1 MSGPAPLDDAVLPGG
16 VRSRF
21 LDDVNGLRVHVLE
34 AGQAANPCV
43 LLLHGFPEL
52 AYSWRNVMPGL
63 ADAGFHVVAPDM
75 RGYRRTTGGD
85 VDYDGDLR
93 GYDTLNVVRDA
104 LGVIWA
110 LGHREVAGV
119 IGHDMGTFPAAWSAL
134 IRPDIFRT
142 VTLLSVPF
150 VEPPGPPRATAAAV
164 GDFNTA
170 FAELRELKP
179 PRKRNQWYN
188 TTRSANNDMV
198 HSEQGL
204 HDFLRAYYHCKSAD
218 FTANQ
223 PHPLADSTA
232 EELAKLPKYYVMDL
246 GETMPETVAPYMPS
260 PAQITACRWLT
271 EDELDVY
278 VTEYERTGFQGAL
291 QWYRVQVGRPDLA
304 ELQLFAGREI
314 DVPSMFIAG
323 RSDWAVYFIPGAF
336 ERMPLVCTRM
346 ESRRF
351 VEDAGHWVQQ
361 EQPEAV
367 TDLLV
372 EFLRRRRTRS

>member
-1 MSGPAPLDDAVLPGG
+1 MTHPGPLDDAVLPAG
-16 VRSRF
+16 VRSRL
-21 LDDVNGLRVHVLE
+21 LDDVNGLGVHLLE
-34 AGQAANPCV
+34 AGQSANPCV

-52 AYSWRNVMPGL
+52 AYSWRHVMSGL

-75 RGYRRTTGGD
+75 RGCGRTTGGD
-85 VDYDGDLR
+85 SDYDGDLR
-93 GYDTLNVVRDA
+93 GYYTLNVVRDA

-119 IGHDMGTFPAAWSAL
+119 VGHDMGTFPAAWSAL

-150 VEPPGPPRATAAAV
+150 VDPPGPPRTTPAV
-164 GDFNTA
+164 SADFNTA
-170 FAELRELKP
+170 SAELRELKP
-179 PRKRNQWYN
+179 PRKRNHTYN
-188 TTRSANNDMV
+188 TTRSANDDMM

-218 FTANQ
+218 FKANQ

-232 EELAKLPKYYVMDL
+232 EELAKLPRYYVMDL
-246 GETMPETVAPYMPS
+246 DKTMPETVAPYMPS
-260 PAQITACRWLT
+260 PAEIAACRWLT
-271 EDELDVY
+271 DEDLDVY
-278 VTEYERTGFQGAL
+278 VTEYERTGFQGGL
-291 QWYRVQVGRPDLA
+291 QWNRVQVGRPDLA
-304 ELQLFAGREI
+304 ELQLFAGRKI

-323 RSDWAVYFIPGAF
+323 RSDWAVYLIPGAF

-346 ESRRF
+346 ENCRF

-367 TDLLV
+367 TELLV
-372 EFLRRRRTRS
+372 AFLRR

>member
-1 MSGPAPLDDAVLPGG
+1 VNGPGPLDDAVLPAG
-16 VRSRF
+16 VRSRY
-21 LDDVNGLRVHVLE
+21 LDDINGLRVHVLE
-34 AGQAANPCV
+34 AGHAANPCV

-52 AYSWRNVMPGL
+52 AYSWRDVMPGL

-75 RGYRRTTGGD
+75 RGYGRTTGGD

-93 GYDTLNVVRDA
+93 GYYTLNVVRDA

-119 IGHDMGTFPAAWSAL
+119 VGHDMGTFPAAWSAL
-134 IRPDIFRT
+134 IRPDIFHT

-150 VEPPGPPRATAAAV
+150 AGPPVPPHAAAAAT
-164 GDFNTA
+164 GDFTTA
-170 FAELRELKP
+170 FANLRELKP
-179 PRKRNQWYN
+179 PRKHYQWYN
-188 TTRSANNDMV
+188 TTRSADDDMMDC
-198 HSEQGL
+198 EQGL

-232 EELAKLPKYYVMDL
+232 EELAKLPRYYVMDL
-246 GETMPETVAPYMPS
+246 DKTMPETVAPYTPS
-260 PAQITACRWLT
+260 PAEITACRWLA
-271 EDELDVY
+271 EDDLDVY

-304 ELQLFAGREI
+304 ELQLFAGNKI

-323 RSDWAVYFIPGAF
+323 RSDWAVYLIPGAF
-336 ERMPLVCTRM
+336 ERMPVVCPRM
-346 ESRRF
+346 ENCRF
-351 VEDAGHWVQQ
+351 VENAGHWLQQ

-367 TDLLV
+367 IELLV
-372 EFLRRRRTRS
+372 AFLRR